1 MTMRRAP
8 GEGSIYQRADGK
20 WEGSVAA
27 GRTPSGKRR
36 RLKVTAST
44 RRELGERLSTLRR
57 EVEAGLTTD
66 ATRLTV
72 GEWLQRWL
80 QDEVRGSVRPR
91 TYEGYEAA
99 VRCHLLPGLGHF
111 RLRRLTAADV
121 KAFMQRQLASGLT
134 PDSVRNQHSI
144 LRRALEIAM
153 RYDYTQRNVARLVSP
168 PRLLRTEIHPLDRE
182 ETLRVFAAARG
193 HRLEALFVLAAS
205 TGMRLGEVLGLSWD
219 AVDLDGGFV
228 RVERILAR
236 YDRAYHLDPPKTARS
251 RRAIAIP
258 GPVVA
263 ALRSRRAIQEERAWA
278 LGPAWG
284 GREWNLVFTTEKGHP
299 LSPRT
304 VQEIFARL
312 LDEAGVRRVR
322 FHDLRHGAA
331 TFLLAQGVAMKV
343 VQDVLGH
350 AQIAMTADLY
360 SHVVPE
366 LRRDAADR
374 IGATLFGGEHPEAVF
389 PLPSP

>member
-8 GEGSIYQRADGK
+8 GEGSIYQRGDGQ
-20 WEGSVAA
+20 WEGSVSA
-27 GRTPSGKRR
+27 GRTDSGKRR
-36 RLKVTAST
+36 RLKVTGKT
-44 RRELGERLSTLRR
+44 QREVSERLSALRR
-57 EVEAGLTTD
+57 DVRAGLTAD
-66 ATRLTV
+66 SSRLTV

-80 QDEVRGSVRPR
+80 KDEVRGSVRPR
-91 TYEGYEAA
+91 TYEGYEAT
-99 VRCHLLPGLGHF
+99 VRRHLLPGIGHY
-111 RLRRLTAADV
+111 RLRQLTAVDI
-121 KAFMQRQLASGLT
+121 KTFMQRQLASGLT

-144 LRRALEIAM
+144 LRRALEIAT

-168 PRLLRTEIHPLDRE
+168 PRLRRTEIHPLDRE

-193 HRLEALFVLAAS
+193 HRLEALFVLAAA
-205 TGMRLGEVLGLSWD
+205 TGMRLGEVLGLRWD
-219 AVDLDGGFV
+219 AVDLDRGFV

-251 RRAIAIP
+251 RRAIAVP
-258 GPVVA
+258 PQVVA
-263 ALRSRRAIQEERAWA
+263 ALRLRRVMQNERRLVAGSSWN
-278 LGPAWG
+278 GE
-284 GREWNLVFTTEKGHP
+284 EWNLVFTTEKGHP
-299 LSPRT
+299 LSHRT
-304 VQEIFARL
+304 VQEIFGRL

-350 AQIAMTADLY
+350 SQISMTADLY

-366 LRRDAADR
+366 LRREAADR
-374 IGATLFGGEHPEAVF
+374 MAAALFTA
-389 PLPSP
+389 